1 MKYSLKGKESVT
13 LCKKKKVYKKPVIK
27 KKKQKQTNR
36 KKLIFLEL
44 KQKLSSTQ
52 PFENKP
58 ILG

>member
-27 KKKQKQTNR
+27 KKTKTN
-36 KKLIFLEL
+36 KSQEIDFLEL
-44 KQKLSSTQ
+44 KKKLSSTQ